1 MKNKPTLI
9 AIIVLLVIFVP
20 LSIYTTYLK
29 LFKVE
34 ELPDTKT
41 QEGTSYLDD
50 IDKFVDIKTDGQR
63 TSIGTFKIANKDY
76 TFVLKDNTVYLHSI
90 ADNLNILD
98 YQAIKFYNSYIEN
111 NLLIV
116 KRDNKWGIINLNSLQ
131 PVVKP
136 EYDYL
141 GLIDDEKDG
150 VLNTNTF
157 IGLKNNFYSLYKLGD
172 SFKKVSSDFK
182 DIIYTY
188 NNNQKVIITIN
199 NDRYKV
205 YDFNGNNLLENY
217 EITKAAITNNYLAII
232 DSQNNLYLFNRVPGL
247 PFENYSVKDVSKLKL
262 KESANTL
269 EIYLNDNLY
278 KNIDI

>member
-111 NLLIV
+111 NVLIV

>member
-41 QEGTSYLDD
+41 QEVTSYLDD

>member
-41 QEGTSYLDD
+41 QEVTSYLDD

-269 EIYLNDNLY
+269 EIYLNDTLY

>member
-41 QEGTSYLDD
+41 QEVTSYLDD

-217 EITKAAITNNYLAII
+217 EITKSAITNNYLAII

>member
-41 QEGTSYLDD
+41 QEVTSYLDD

-76 TFVLKDNTVYLHSI
+76 TFVLKNNTVYLHSI

>member
-34 ELPDTKT
+34 ELPDTKI
-41 QEGTSYLDD
+41 QEVTSYLDE
-50 IDKFVDIKTDGQR
+50 IDKFVDIKTDGKR
-63 TSIGTFKIANKDY
+63 TNIGTFKIANKDY

-141 GLIDDEKDG
+141 GLIDDEKDD

-217 EITKAAITNNYLAII
+217 EITNAAITNNYLAII

-247 PFENYSVKDVSKLKL
+247 PFENYSVEDVSKLKL

>member
-29 LFKVE
+29 LFKAE

-41 QEGTSYLDD
+41 QEVTSYLDD

>member
-20 LSIYTTYLK
+20 ISIYTTYLK
-29 LFKVE
+29 LFKAE

-41 QEGTSYLDD
+41 QEVTSYLDD

>member
-34 ELPDTKT
+34 ELPDTKI
-41 QEGTSYLDD
+41 QEVTSYLDE
-50 IDKFVDIKTDGQR
+50 IDKFVDIKTDGKR
-63 TSIGTFKIANKDY
+63 TNIGTFKIANKDY

-141 GLIDDEKDG
+141 GLIDDEKDD

-217 EITKAAITNNYLAII
+217 EITNAAITNNYLAII

>member
-41 QEGTSYLDD
+41 QEVTSYLDD
-50 IDKFVDIKTDGQR
+50 IEKFVDIKTDGQR

-141 GLIDDEKDG
+141 GLIEDEKDG

>member
-34 ELPDTKT
+34 ELPDTKI
-41 QEGTSYLDD
+41 QEVTSYLDE
-50 IDKFVDIKTDGQR
+50 IDKFVDIKTDGKR
-63 TSIGTFKIANKDY
+63 TNIGTFKIANKDY
-76 TFVLKDNTVYLHSI
+76 TFVLKDNKVYLHSI

-150 VLNTNTF
+150 LLNTNTF
-157 IGLKNNFYSLYKLGD
+157 IGLKNDFYSLYKLGD

-205 YDFNGNNLLENY
+205 YDFNGNNLLKDY
-217 EITKAAITNNYLAII
+217 EITKSAITNNYLAII

>member
-41 QEGTSYLDD
+41 QEVTSYLDD

-172 SFKKVSSDFK
+172 SFEKVSSDFK

-269 EIYLNDNLY
+269 EIYLNDTLY

>member
-41 QEGTSYLDD
+41 QEVTSYLDD
-50 IDKFVDIKTDGQR
+50 IEKFVDIKTDGQR